1 MPALACVPLS
11 DSHYTAEY
19 ARKTF
24 SQYPLIVDGIVTEPM
39 EWNMLSASPA
49 TIQIKKVWKGERIPS
64 VKIYWLSMCEEL
76 LMERGQ
82 RLSMA
87 LLKKENLRIRGLP
100 IMYQLK
106 FLFSGKISD
115 FLERWRLLYTE
126 RQVYI
131 LVDSVAGNRPYDQEM
146 RRLFKAEQ
154 RQ

>member
-1 MPALACVPLS
+1 
-11 DSHYTAEY
+11 
-19 ARKTF
+19 
-24 SQYPLIVDGIVTEPM
+24 
-39 EWNMLSASPA
+39 
-49 TIQIKKVWKGERIPS
+49 
-64 VKIYWLSMCEEL
+64 
-76 LMERGQ
+76 MERGQ